1 MLAYRLGIF
10 GSKYEAYSRIISA
23 VTVSIHVIKRE
34 NRSRLPFTVVVGTS
48 FTRMFAWWNMYLV
61 HKLAWL
67 WHQLAASLTHPSA
80 NPSGYE
86 LRCLSHCSANR

>member
-1 MLAYRLGIF
+1 MLAQSLVMF
-10 GSKYEAYSRIISA
+10 GSKHKAYSRIISA
-23 VTVSIHVIKRE
+23 VTVSIHVIRRE

-61 HKLAWL
+61 LKLAWV
-67 WHQLAASLTHPSA
+67 WYRLAASLTHPNA

-86 LRCLSHCSANR
+86 LRYLSHCSANP